1 MNISVTKAAKEWGVS
16 RTTIYQKVNDGE
28 LSRTAD
34 KKIDVSE
41 MLRVFGEPISKKRTE
56 RSVNTVQSTPL
67 NSQSV
72 QYNTDIEHLLALEKL
87 KNEHLS
93 QQVSDQKKLIE
104 NYQQQIGQLNK
115 TLDKEREHSIYDH
128 RVSRNECK
136 QSDEQL
142 LATGIEI
149 KEDYHQ
155 ERYKS
160 STTLEPLVS
169 DKKVKQELEVT
180 EPAPAETY
188 RTSFSLYF

>member
-16 RTTIYQKVNDGE
+16 RTTIYQKINDGE

-41 MLRVFGEPISKKRTE
+41 MLRVFGEPISKKHTE
-56 RSVNTVQSTPL
+56 RSADTVQSTPL
-67 NSQSV
+67 NNQSV

-115 TLDKEREHSIYDH
+115 TLDKANASIQNFAQVRLLEFRQSEPNDEIQ
-128 RVSRNECK
+128 SEKK
-136 QSDEQL
+136 QD
-142 LATGIEI
+142 TEI
-149 KEDYHQ
+149 TAIAE
-155 ERYKS
+155 
-160 STTLEPLVS
+160 
-169 DKKVKQELEVT
+169 KKKKWWV
-180 EPAPAETY
+180 
-188 RTSFSLYF
+188 F

>member
-56 RSVNTVQSTPL
+56 RSVDTAQSTPL

-115 TLDKEREHSIYDH
+115 TLDKANASIQDFAQV
-128 RVSRNECK
+128 RLLEFK
-136 QSDEQL
+136 QAEMSDEPL
-142 LATGIEI
+142 
-149 KEDYHQ
+149 
-155 ERYKS
+155 
-160 STTLEPLVS
+160 LEPEQE
-169 DKKVKQELEVT
+169 KKDDSIVATAKKKK
-180 EPAPAETY
+180 
-188 RTSFSLYF
+188 RWFF

>member
-56 RSVNTVQSTPL
+56 RSVDTVQSTPL

-93 QQVSDQKKLIE
+93 QQVSDQKQLIA
-104 NYQQQIGQLNK
+104 NYQDQISQLNK
-115 TLDKEREHSIYDH
+115 TLEKANASIQDFAQV
-128 RVSRNECK
+128 RLLEFK
-136 QSDEQL
+136 QAEMSYEPPLEQEQEKKDDSIV
-142 LATGIEI
+142 ATA
-149 KEDYHQ
+149 
-155 ERYKS
+155 
-160 STTLEPLVS
+160 
-169 DKKVKQELEVT
+169 KKKK
-180 EPAPAETY
+180 
-188 RTSFSLYF
+188 RWFF

>member
-56 RSVNTVQSTPL
+56 RSVDPSQSTPL

-93 QQVSDQKKLIE
+93 QQVNDQKKLIE
-104 NYQQQIGQLNK
+104 NYQQQIAQLNK
-115 TLDKEREHSIYDH
+115 TLDKANASIQDFAQV
-128 RVSRNECK
+128 RLLEFK
-136 QSDEQL
+136 QAEMSDEPL
-142 LATGIEI
+142 
-149 KEDYHQ
+149 
-155 ERYKS
+155 
-160 STTLEPLVS
+160 LEPEQE
-169 DKKVKQELEVT
+169 KKDDSIVATAKKKK
-180 EPAPAETY
+180 
-188 RTSFSLYF
+188 RWFF

>member
-56 RSVNTVQSTPL
+56 RSVDTVQSILL

-93 QQVSDQKKLIE
+93 QQVSDQKKLIA
-104 NYQQQIGQLNK
+104 NYQEQIAQLNK
-115 TLDKEREHSIYDH
+115 TLDKANASIQDFAQV
-128 RVSRNECK
+128 RLLEFK
-136 QSDEQL
+136 QAEMSDEPL
-142 LATGIEI
+142 
-149 KEDYHQ
+149 
-155 ERYKS
+155 
-160 STTLEPLVS
+160 LEPEQE
-169 DKKVKQELEVT
+169 KKDDSIVATAKKKK
-180 EPAPAETY
+180 
-188 RTSFSLYF
+188 RWFF